1 MEQRFTIELLEE
13 NEAINIYSLKE
24 VGETYSEFEK
34 FMLKFPEGCKYDR
47 DVDVII
53 GWLEKIGQRGALERY
68 FKPEGKFGDGVSAI
82 PIVIGNKVRLYCLRI
97 TDQILIL
104 GNGGVKDAK
113 TWQESP
119 TLSPYVRALIEASKR
134 IKSRVESGKIKIEG
148 KVLSGKL
155 NFKFD
160 EKK

>member
-53 GWLEKIGQRGALERY
+53 G
-68 FKPEGKFGDGVSAI
+68 
-82 PIVIGNKVRLYCLRI
+82 
-97 TDQILIL
+97 
-104 GNGGVKDAK
+104 
-113 TWQESP
+113 
-119 TLSPYVRALIEASKR
+119 
-134 IKSRVESGKIKIEG
+134 
-148 KVLSGKL
+148 
-155 NFKFD
+155 
-160 EKK
+160 